1 MALFQAERGQRV
13 LFLTPLSTAER
24 SADLLNC
31 KVEHKGNPENSLP
44 RNSLAFKAQSL
55 SLAWLPQLSHLAT
68 SASLPSTLPSHPSVL
83 PHGRAASHLPP
94 LCCWPLG
101 SQPSSKGVWSERL
114 TQASS
119 RGTAPWSGLPSGEHP
134 RPLHSHRGCDSG
146 SVQESQSGESICMAR
161 IRIRPQP

>member
-31 KVEHKGNPENSLP
+31 KVEHKVNPENSLP
-44 RNSLAFKAQSL
+44 RNSLAFKAQNSQ
-55 SLAWLPQLSHLAT
+55 PGLAT
-68 SASLPSTLPSHPSVL
+68 AAFTPGHLCISAQHFALSPLCPPTR
-83 PHGRAASHLPP
+83 GAASHLPP

-114 TQASS
+114 TRASDCPMEWPTLW
-119 RGTAPWSGLPSGEHP
+119 GAPPAPPLPQ
-134 RPLHSHRGCDSG
+134 RL
-146 SVQESQSGESICMAR
+146 
-161 IRIRPQP
+161 